1 MSLDLAIGFVI
12 GIGSAVTIIFASIYL
27 ESMRTNDDEDCILY
41 LLENQLEDS
50 KLIEEL
56 LEENKKYKI
65 AMQKRR
71 DEQDKDYWG

>member
-1 MSLDLAIGFVI
+1 MSFELAIGFVT
-12 GIGSAVTIIFASIYL
+12 GVSFGAVIIFASIHL

-56 LEENKKYKI
+56 LEENKEYKI
-65 AMQKRR
+65 AMQRRR